1 MIWREKRILLIVLG
15 LLLAAN
21 TLFFFTY
28 RVQYQNRLRELDT
41 RLDEAGSQL
50 DAAGRARAAAA
61 QQLASYRKTQKDIRD
76 IYDIRWST
84 QQQRLTAMI
93 AEVQRLGHA
102 ANLVPKSFG
111 FTRTAPMSIASVKTP
126 TGTIEAGI
134 TFSVEG
140 KYEQVRR
147 LINLLE
153 LSEQFLIVDS
163 INLSSVSGDNV
174 NINVHV
180 KTLFRDTPAPPR
192 VATQN
197 L

>member
-1 MIWREKRILLIVLG
+1 MIWREKRVLLIVLG

-28 RVQYQNRLRELDT
+28 RVQYENRLRELDS
-41 RLDEAGSQL
+41 RLDQAKAQL
-50 DAAGRARAAAA
+50 ASARAARAGA
-61 QQLASYRKTQKDIRD
+61 EQQLAAYRKTQKDIRE
-76 IYDIRWST
+76 IYEVRWST

-93 AEVQRLGHA
+93 AEVQRLGRV
-102 ANLVPKSFG
+102 ANLVPKALT
-111 FTRTAPMSIASVKTP
+111 FTQTAPKTIASVKEP
-126 TGTIEAGI
+126 TGTIEVGI

-163 INLSSVSGDNV
+163 IGLAAANGDNV
-174 NINVHV
+174 NINLHV
-180 KTLFRDTPAPPR
+180 KTLFRDAAAGPRAPTR
-192 VATQN
+192 N